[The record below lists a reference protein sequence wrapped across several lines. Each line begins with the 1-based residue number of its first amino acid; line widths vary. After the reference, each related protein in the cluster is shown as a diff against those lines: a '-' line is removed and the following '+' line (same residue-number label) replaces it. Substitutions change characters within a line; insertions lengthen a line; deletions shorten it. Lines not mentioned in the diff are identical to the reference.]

1 MIGTLVHILQCS
13 LASSHRAERG
23 DIMQDYSM
31 CVCVFFSFS
40 FFLNFYIVCKRKK
53 KTCLWHFSGHGMY
66 YNIWSFVFMLDFKGL
81 TS

>member
-23 DIMQDYSM
+23 DIMQDFSV

-53 KTCLWHFSGHGMY
+53 KRVNGTSVATVCITIYGHL
-66 YNIWSFVFMLDFKGL
+66 FLC
-81 TS
+81 